1 MATDKTSWDY
11 LPPEIR
17 NEIIRLLSI
26 LGGKC
31 SQLVTVCKAWQSIIE
46 PLNFAKIRLTLPRL
60 TELDSRASLSRKRH
74 DVRYICFRV
83 ENWQCD
89 CSFCP
94 RTIQNPWPY
103 HGIDHIDDG
112 CIAAA
117 FESLFTTLST
127 WEPRGD
133 LVLDI
138 SIYSDSDNQY
148 WHKYLRFWPDT
159 NLAECPS
166 RHGQEQGTTLHD
178 PAHGWVAESFNGP
191 FPERWV
197 PTPEV
202 SQKLARASLF
212 LTRLSGSFM
221 ADAGHLSAAHWDLWT
236 WKHLTPIW

>member
-1 MATDKTSWDY
+1 MAADKTSWNC

-17 NEIIRLLSI
+17 NEIIRLLPI

-46 PLNFAKIRLTLPRL
+46 PLNFAEIILTVPRL
-60 TELDSRASLSRKRH
+60 TELDSRAVLFRKRH
-74 DVRYICFRV
+74 QIRCICFQVDLDFDHRFSALTD
-83 ENWQCD
+83 QD
-89 CSFCP
+89 
-94 RTIQNPWPY
+94 PWTSHDP
-103 HGIDHIDDG
+103 DDEFM
-112 CIAAA
+112 ADA
-117 FESLFTTLST
+117 FERLFTTLNK

-133 LVLDI
+133 LTLDTSVYFPCDI
-138 SIYSDSDNQY
+138 RL
-148 WHKYLRFWPDT
+148 WFKHFRFCPDT
-159 NLAECPS
+159 SLAECPS

-178 PAHGWVAESFNGP
+178 PVHGWVAESFNGP

-221 ADAGHLSAAHWDLWT
+221 ADAGHFSAAHRDLWT